1 MTARNKDGWN
11 KESDNMRHK
20 GGLFIENEGT
30 VSGRNNEKIGLTT
43 PLVICGMPPF
53 EKAKE
58 EGSLHL

>member
-1 MTARNKDGWN
+1 
-11 KESDNMRHK
+11 MRHK

-30 VSGRNNEKIGLTT
+30 VSGMNNEKIGLTT

-58 EGSLHL
+58 EGSLHF